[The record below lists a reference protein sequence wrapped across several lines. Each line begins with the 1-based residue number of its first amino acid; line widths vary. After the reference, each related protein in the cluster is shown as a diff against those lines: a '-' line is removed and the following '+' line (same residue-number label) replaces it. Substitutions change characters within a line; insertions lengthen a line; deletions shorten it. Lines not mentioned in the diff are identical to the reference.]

1 MWALAENKLIF
12 LNSYKMKMAIVFG
25 VLQMNFGIIL
35 SFFNSRYGGACYYY
49 GMCLGFY
56 RRYEPTPSVSHH

>member
-25 VLQMNFGIIL
+25 VLQMNFGIVL
-35 SFFNSRYGGACYYY
+35 SFFNSRYGMVWY
-49 GMCLGFY
+49 GMVWYGMVWSIKIYFI
-56 RRYEPTPSVSHH
+56 S